1 MKRFDFFLAMIC
13 LVLGTALL
21 VMIPTEAEAAIYEDT
36 VRLHIRADGDDEEA
50 QEIKLEIRDRLLAE
64 YSSILGGSLSKK
76 EAEGELLDRLS
87 EIEADIEGWL
97 SELGAGYGA
106 TVRLGTEWF
115 DTRKYEGFTLPKGYY
130 TSLIVEL
137 GSGEGKNWWC
147 VMFPPMCLE
156 LATERVEYT
165 ERENE
170 LVAAGRYS
178 VRFKLLELVSEICR

>member
-1 MKRFDFFLAMIC
+1 MKRFDFFLTMIC

-36 VRLHIRADGDDEEA
+36 VRLHIRADGDGEEA
-50 QEIKLEIRDRLLAE
+50 QKIKLEIRDRLLAE

-115 DTRKYEGFTLPKGYY
+115 DTREYEGFTLPKGYY

>member
-1 MKRFDFFLAMIC
+1 MKRFDFFLTMIC

-36 VRLHIRADGDDEEA
+36 VRLHIRADGDGEEA

-115 DTRKYEGFTLPKGYY
+115 DTREYEGFTLPKGYY

-165 ERENE
+165 E
-170 LVAAGRYS
+170 S
-178 VRFKLLELVSEICR
+178 IFII

>member
-50 QEIKLEIRDRLLAE
+50 QEIKLEIRDRMLAE

>member
-1 MKRFDFFLAMIC
+1 MKRKDFLGALIC
-13 LVLGTALL
+13 LVLGVALL

-36 VRLHIRADGDDEEA
+36 VRLHIRADGDGAEA
-50 QEIKLEIRDRLLAE
+50 QAIKLEIRDRLLAK
-64 YSSILGGSLSKK
+64 YSTLLGGSLSKA
-76 EAEGELLDRLS
+76 EAERELNVSLPMIEED
-87 EIEADIEGWL
+87 IEAWL

-106 TVRLGTEWF
+106 TVRVGTEWF
-115 DTRKYEGFTLPKGYY
+115 DTREYEGFTLPKVYY

-156 LATERVEYT
+156 LATERVEYSD
-165 ERENE
+165 RENE
-170 LVAAGRYS
+170 LIAAGRYN